1 MRVVTFLLLLFC
13 ADFSFASDCENLF
26 TKDYL
31 LSIIEEFLHD
41 EVLTKTM
48 AGKTPEELGREVN
61 EFLRWWNRTHSTSL
75 LLRCGDFT
83 DIKKLIIESTFIDKI
98 LTKLQKELAAHKD
111 LAKLNDIAKIRML
124 VSEYTEVYWGFVVL
138 SEYRKRVLSNTDTL

>member
-13 ADFSFASDCENLF
+13 ANLSFTSDCVNLF

-41 EVLTKTM
+41 EVLVKTM
-48 AGKTPEELGREVN
+48 ASRTPEELSRDVN
-61 EFLRWWNRTHSTSL
+61 EFLSWWQRTHSTYPIA
-75 LLRCGDFT
+75 CKDFEGL
-83 DIKKLIIESTFIDKI
+83 KELILKGNSIDKV
-98 LTKLQKELAAHKD
+98 LTRLEKEFESHKN
-111 LAKLNDIAKIRML
+111 LVKLNDIAKIRIL

-138 SEYRKRVLSNTDTL
+138 SEYRKRVLSGTDVL